1 MAGRA
6 EEGRK
11 WRQETE
17 AATIKTTTSSGST
30 DDDDAG
36 SVSDGTLVSIGVQ
49 FSWWCWGEWQKS
61 YRMCRT
67 VPHATCHALR
77 CCFCGLFIRLICA
90 AILFTNCCQNAKSC
104 ALRPPLPQST
114 EICGIS
120 VYVYVRQRPPN
131 LLCPVWQ
138 TQAGRRQAGGR
149 SCGNLLARRCSHNSN
164 SGPQVAEWGVANR
177 GMGKTHYNALLI
189 SLSFSLVLA
198 KSAES

>member
-1 MAGRA
+1 MASTGRPCGCGRTWQAGR
-6 EEGRK
+6 GK
-11 WRQETE
+11 WGQEI
-17 AATIKTTTSSGST
+17 AATIKTTASSGST
-30 DDDDAG
+30 DDVDAG

-49 FSWWCWGEWQKS
+49 FSWGWQES
-61 YRMCRT
+61 YRIRRT

-104 ALRPPLPQST
+104 ALRPPLPLSA

-131 LLCPVWQ
+131 LLCPCGRPWQ
-138 TQAGRRQAGGR
+138 TGRR

-164 SGPQVAEWGVANR
+164 PGPQVVEWAWPTG
-177 GMGKTHYNALLI
+177 GGGDALHR
-189 SLSFSLVLA
+189 LVD
-198 KSAES
+198 